1 MCTEILI
8 ADAITESK
16 RTHRS
21 VDGCL
26 SRHVEPAATPSAPTQ
41 ARWPIMLAI
50 LAILATFGETKD
62 LPATL
67 RNHSPLRQVANGLNP
82 AEDHA
87 DGRGPTLRRHSQLL
101 FAQSVALKILMLH
114 PNQSRSASAL
124 YIGKGS

>member
-16 RTHRS
+16 GTHRS
-21 VDGCL
+21 LYGCL
-26 SRHVEPAATPSAPTQ
+26 SRHVGPAATPSAPAQ

-50 LAILATFGETKD
+50 FAILATFGETKD
-62 LPATL
+62 LQATL
-67 RNHSPLRQVANGLNP
+67 RNHSPLRRVANGLNP
-82 AEDHA
+82 AENHA
-87 DGRGPTLRRHSQLL
+87 DCRGPTLRRHSQLL

-114 PNQSRSASAL
+114 PNQIRSASSL

>member
-16 RTHRS
+16 GTHPPLGGS
-21 VDGCL
+21 L
-26 SRHVEPAATPSAPTQ
+26 PRHVGPAATPSAPTQ

-50 LAILATFGETKD
+50 LAILATFGQTKD

-67 RNHSPLRQVANGLNP
+67 RTRSPLRQLANGLNA

-87 DGRGPTLRRHSQLL
+87 DCRGPTLRRHSQLL
-101 FAQSVALKILMLH
+101 FAQSVTLRYQCFTLIK
-114 PNQSRSASAL
+114 
-124 YIGKGS
+124 